1 MLIFYNDKEQCYIFT
16 PWFYLLLLPIT
27 YYYYYLWGKRL
38 SLEGMWDIENKFPI
52 TIIISYDKKNYGIS
66 ELQQHKYRSRKIHSS
81 AQKL

>member
-1 MLIFYNDKEQCYIFT
+1 
-16 PWFYLLLLPIT
+16 
-27 YYYYYLWGKRL
+27 
-38 SLEGMWDIENKFPI
+38 MWDIENKFPI